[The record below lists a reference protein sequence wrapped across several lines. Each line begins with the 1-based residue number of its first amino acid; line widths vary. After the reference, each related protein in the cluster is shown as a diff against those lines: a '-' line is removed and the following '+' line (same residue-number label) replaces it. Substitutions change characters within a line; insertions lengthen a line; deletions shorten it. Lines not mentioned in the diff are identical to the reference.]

1 MTTIGVSP
9 DLGSWSNGERC
20 SNMSNTLHKLTDE
33 AELDALIDKT
43 LSEAG
48 VDLEE
53 LRRQALD
60 GRFSSEK
67 LRRTWFVVNGL
78 GRG

>member
-1 MTTIGVSP
+1 MP
-9 DLGSWSNGERC
+9 
-20 SNMSNTLHKLTDE
+20 NTVHKLTDE

-43 LSEAG
+43 LSDAD

-53 LRRQALD
+53 LRRQALN
-60 GRFSSEK
+60 GRCASEK
-67 LRRTWFVVNGL
+67 LRRTWCGVNGL

>member
-1 MTTIGVSP
+1 
-9 DLGSWSNGERC
+9 
-20 SNMSNTLHKLTDE
+20 MSNTLHKLTDE

-43 LSEAG
+43 LSDADVE
-48 VDLEE
+48 LEE
-53 LRRQALD
+53 LQRQALY
-60 GRFSSEK
+60 GRSASEK